1 MKKTLNILA
10 FLITVLAV
18 SLGACLPANAE
29 VQTGSSGD
37 NVSYTLDM
45 QTGELVISGQGKM
58 KNYPY
63 YGLTSYN
70 SPFYSNLTVKSVV
83 IKNGVKQRTCS
94 IDGYVDSASIPAH
107 GHSYNKTEIA
117 PTCTEDGYVI
127 YKCTVC
133 GDTYMEKGK
142 LALGHKEIVDNAVE
156 PTCIKSGL
164 TEGSHCAVCKQII
177 VEQEVIAAK
186 GHTAQTINGTPATCT
201 ENGLTDGKK
210 CSACGEILEAQKEIP
225 ATGHTVNVINKKD
238 ATCTEDGYSGD
249 KICSVCNEVLET
261 GHKTDKLGHDFSDNA
276 EYCKH
281 GCATRNHNYVPPTV
295 TTEPATATTQ
305 PMTTSAPSQ
314 THSSDTTTQAQPTT
328 SAPTTVTTT
337 QAINVATAVAPT
349 TTTHVQTT
357 ATPVQTTQATA
368 KTTTKPAEKITV
380 KQTTK
385 ATTKAKETVDK
396 KQKKAKFKKVT
407 PAKAS
412 LTITWAKVKG
422 VKGYEI
428 QLATDKKFK
437 KNKKTVTIKKQKT
450 TKKTVKKLKGKQ
462 TYYVRI
468 RTYTT
473 KKIKGKPTKVYSF
486 WSKVKTVKTK

>member
-10 FLITVLAV
+10 FLITVLVV
-18 SLGACLPANAE
+18 SLGACLSANAE

-142 LALGHKEIVDNAVE
+142 PALGHKEIVDNAVE

-210 CSACGEILEAQKEIP
+210 CSLCGEILEAQKEIP

-249 KICSVCNEVLET
+249 KICSVCNEVLEA
-261 GHKTDKLGHDFSDNA
+261 GHKIDKLGHDFSGNA

-281 GCATRNHNYVPPTV
+281 GCGTKNSNYTAPT
-295 TTEPATATTQ
+295 TPASQPSTEPTL
-305 PMTTSAPSQ
+305 
-314 THSSDTTTQAQPTT
+314 TT
-328 SAPTTVTTT
+328 SAPTTTLVPNTATQPNTSAPTT
-337 QAINVATAVAPT
+337 VAPAQT
-349 TTTHVQTT
+349 EPTTVAPKTTTHVQTT

-368 KTTTKPAEKITV
+368 KSTTKPAKKITV

-385 ATTKAKETVDK
+385 ATTKAKETVNK

-422 VKGYEI
+422 VKGYGI

-437 KNKKTVTIKKQKT
+437 KNLKKVTIKKQKT

>member
-10 FLITVLAV
+10 FLITVLVV
-18 SLGACLPANAE
+18 SLGACLSANAE
-29 VQTGSSGD
+29 VLTGSCGD
-37 NVSYTLDM
+37 NVSYTLDT

-83 IKNGVKQRTCS
+83 IKNGIKQRVCS
-94 IDGYVDSASIPAH
+94 IAGYVDTASIPAH
-107 GHSYNKTEIA
+107 GHSYIQTEIA

-142 LALGHKEIVDNAVE
+142 PALGHKEIVDNVVE

-164 TEGSHCAVCKQII
+164 TEGSHCVVCKQII

-186 GHTAQTINGTPATCT
+186 GHAAQTINGTPATCT

-210 CSACGEILEAQKEIP
+210 CSVCGEILEAQKEIP

-249 KICSVCNEVLET
+249 KICSVCNEVLEA

-281 GCATRNHNYVPPTV
+281 GCGTRNPNYIPPTV
-295 TTEPATATTQ
+295 TTETATATTQ
-305 PMTTSAPSQ
+305 PMTTYAPSQ
-314 THSSDTTTQAQPTT
+314 THSSDIITQAQPTT
-328 SAPTTVTTT
+328 SAPTTDTTT
-337 QAINVATAVAPT
+337 QATTVPTAVAPT
-349 TTTHVQTT
+349 TTTHVQI
-357 ATPVQTTQATA
+357 TQATA
-368 KTTTKPAEKITV
+368 KSTTKPAEKITV
-380 KQTTK
+380 KQTK
-385 ATTKAKETVDK
+385 ASTKAKETVNK
-396 KQKKAKFKKVT
+396 KQKKAKLKKVT

-437 KNKKTVTIKKQKT
+437 KNLKKVTIKNQKT
-450 TKKTVKKLKGKQ
+450 TKKTVKKLNGKQ

-468 RTYTT
+468 RTYKT
-473 KKIKGKPTKVYSF
+473 KKVNGKSTKVYSS

>member
-210 CSACGEILEAQKEIP
+210 CSVCGEILEAQKEIP
-225 ATGHTVNVINKKD
+225 ATGHTAKVVNQKD

-249 KICSVCNEVLET
+249 KICSVCNEVLEA

-281 GCATRNHNYVPPTV
+281 GCGTKNSNYVAPPT
-295 TTEPATATTQ
+295 TAPAQSTEPTL
-305 PMTTSAPSQ
+305 
-314 THSSDTTTQAQPTT
+314 TT
-328 SAPTTVTTT
+328 SAPTTTLAPNTATQPNTSAPTT
-337 QAINVATAVAPT
+337 VAPAQT
-349 TTTHVQTT
+349 EPTTVAPKTTTHVQTT

-368 KTTTKPAEKITV
+368 KSTTKPAEKITV

-385 ATTKAKETVDK
+385 ATTKAKEAVDK

-450 TKKTVKKLKGKQ
+450 TKTTVKKLKPK
-462 TYYVRI
+462 TKYYVRI

-473 KKIKGKPTKVYSF
+473 KKIKGKSTKVYSV
-486 WSKVKTVKTK
+486 WSKVKSVKTK

>member
-10 FLITVLAV
+10 FLITVLVV
-18 SLGACLPANAE
+18 SLGACLSANAE

-210 CSACGEILEAQKEIP
+210 CSLCGEILEAQKEIP

-249 KICSVCNEVLET
+249 KICSVCNEVLEA
-261 GHKTDKLGHDFSDNA
+261 GHKIDKLGHDFSGNA

-281 GCATRNHNYVPPTV
+281 GCGTKNSNYTAPT
-295 TTEPATATTQ
+295 TPASQPSTEPTL
-305 PMTTSAPSQ
+305 
-314 THSSDTTTQAQPTT
+314 TT
-328 SAPTTVTTT
+328 SAPTTTLVPNTATQPNTSAPTT
-337 QAINVATAVAPT
+337 VAPAQT
-349 TTTHVQTT
+349 EPTTVAPKTTTHVQTT

-368 KTTTKPAEKITV
+368 KSTTKPAKKITV

-385 ATTKAKETVDK
+385 ATTKAKETVNK

-422 VKGYEI
+422 VKGYGI

-437 KNKKTVTIKKQKT
+437 KNLKKVTIKKQKT
-450 TKKTVKKLKGKQ
+450 TKKTVKNLKGKQ

>member
-10 FLITVLAV
+10 FLITVLVV
-18 SLGACLPANAE
+18 SLGACLSANAE
-29 VQTGSSGD
+29 VLTGSCGD
-37 NVSYTLDM
+37 NVSYTLDT
-45 QTGELVISGQGKM
+45 QTGKLVISGQGKM

-83 IKNGVKQRTCS
+83 IKNGIKQRVCG
-94 IDGYVDSASIPAH
+94 IDGYVDTVSIPAP
-107 GHSYNKTEIA
+107 GHSYTQTEIA

-142 LALGHKEIVDNAVE
+142 PALGHKEIVDNAVE
-156 PTCIKSGL
+156 PTCTKSGL

-177 VEQEVIAAK
+177 VEQEVITAK

-210 CSACGEILEAQKEIP
+210 CSVCGEILEAQKEIP
-225 ATGHTVNVINKKD
+225 ATGHTVTVANKKD

-249 KICSVCNEVLET
+249 KICSVCYNVFET
-261 GHKTDKLGHDFSDNA
+261 GHKIDKLGHDFSGNA

-281 GCATRNHNYVPPTV
+281 GCGTKNSNYVAPPT
-295 TTEPATATTQ
+295 TAPAQSTEPTL
-305 PMTTSAPSQ
+305 TTSAP
-314 THSSDTTTQAQPTT
+314 TMTLAPNTATQPNT
-328 SAPTTVTTT
+328 SAPTTVAPAQTEPTT
-337 QAINVATAVAPT
+337 VAPT

-357 ATPVQTTQATA
+357 QATA
-368 KTTTKPAEKITV
+368 KPAEKITV

-385 ATTKAKETVDK
+385 ATTKAKEEVNK

-437 KNKKTVTIKKQKT
+437 KNLKKVTIKKQKT

-468 RTYTT
+468 RTYKT
-473 KKIKGKPTKVYSF
+473 KKVNGKSTKVYSS

>member
-1 MKKTLNILA
+1 MKKTLNLLA
-10 FLITVLAV
+10 FLITVLVV
-18 SLGACLPANAE
+18 SLGACLSANAE
-29 VQTGSSGD
+29 VQTGSCSD
-37 NVSYTLDM
+37 NVSYTIDM

-63 YGLTSYN
+63 YGQTSYN

-142 LALGHKEIVDNAVE
+142 PALGHKEIVDNAVE

-249 KICSVCNEVLET
+249 KICSVCNEVLEA
-261 GHKTDKLGHDFSDNA
+261 GHKIDKLGHDFSDNA

-281 GCATRNHNYVPPTV
+281 GCGTKNSNYTAPT
-295 TTEPATATTQ
+295 TPASQPSTEPTL
-305 PMTTSAPSQ
+305 
-314 THSSDTTTQAQPTT
+314 TT
-328 SAPTTVTTT
+328 SAPTTTLVPNTATQPNTSAPTT
-337 QAINVATAVAPT
+337 VAPAQT
-349 TTTHVQTT
+349 EPTTVAPKTTTHVQTT
-357 ATPVQTTQATA
+357 ATPVQTTQVTA
-368 KTTTKPAEKITV
+368 KSTTKPAA
-380 KQTTK
+380 K
-385 ATTKAKETVDK
+385 ATAKKTTKAKEVVNK
-396 KQKKAKFKKVT
+396 KQKKAKLKKVT

-437 KNKKTVTIKKQKT
+437 KNLKKVTIKKQKT